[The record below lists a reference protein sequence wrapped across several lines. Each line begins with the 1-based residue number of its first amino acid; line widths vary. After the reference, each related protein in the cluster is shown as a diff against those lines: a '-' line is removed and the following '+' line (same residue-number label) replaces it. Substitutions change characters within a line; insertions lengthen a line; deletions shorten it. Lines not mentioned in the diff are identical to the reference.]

1 MSASGWGW
9 FVAWALAGALTAFAL
24 AALLSIGIL
33 IFPFAAL
40 AIFLVARS
48 SPSATEALGLVTGAG
63 LIGVVVWVLSR
74 GEWDATSWLLG
85 GIALVVSRVVA
96 YAAVRARPA

>member
-33 IFPFAAL
+33 ILPFAAL
-40 AIFLVARS
+40 AIFFVARR
-48 SPSATEALGLVTGAG
+48 SPSGTEAFGLLTGAG
-63 LIGVVVWVLSR
+63 LIGVVVWVRSR
-74 GEWDATSWLLG
+74 GEWDATHWLVG
-85 GIALVVSRVVA
+85 GIALVASGVVA
-96 YAAVRARPA
+96 YVAVRARPA